1 MKKDSNLTIA
11 TILWIAVEVTLLAKL
26 IMEQNQVFFGIL
38 VRVAVIVGIYGF
50 FLERKLQLERVKK
63 KFGLSDKYVPIFLVE
78 GKEENAEEV
87 YKAKVKGKVIV
98 VFLYNKKKRV
108 GLIRELYRS
117 KDLREFSEI
126 FKP

>member
-78 GKEENAEEV
+78 GKEENAE
-87 YKAKVKGKVIV
+87 VKGRVIV

>member
-1 MKKDSNLTIA
+1 M
-11 TILWIAVEVTLLAKL
+11 
-26 IMEQNQVFFGIL
+26 
-38 VRVAVIVGIYGF
+38 
-50 FLERKLQLERVKK
+50 ERVKK